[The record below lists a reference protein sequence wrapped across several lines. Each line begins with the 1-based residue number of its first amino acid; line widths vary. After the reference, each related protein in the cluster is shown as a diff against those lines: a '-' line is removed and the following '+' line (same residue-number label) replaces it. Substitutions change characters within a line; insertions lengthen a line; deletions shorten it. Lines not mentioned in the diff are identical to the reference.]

1 MPSLRKPRF
10 AILGS
15 GRGSNAAVLL
25 DAFLRGDFEAEL
37 AVVISNVA
45 SAPILT
51 IAQNKGFCAASVE
64 VSGTDRAEQEQRLLA
79 TLASHHV
86 DHLLL
91 AGYMRL
97 LSPSFVQQFPGVILN
112 IHPSLL
118 PDFPGRTAIADQW
131 HARVQIAGATV
142 HFVDAGIDSGPILLS
157 GSLCVRGDEGIEG
170 LASRVLTEVEHVI
183 YPRAVQL
190 LLHRLAQGTPLHQ
203 EAARTARNEVQVSL
217 PPSRSRSHA

>member
-1 MPSLRKPRF
+1 MDS
-10 AILGS
+10 
-15 GRGSNAAVLL
+15 
-25 DAFLRGDFEAEL
+25 FLRGDFDAEL

-51 IAQNKGFCAASVE
+51 TAQNKGFCAITVE
-64 VSGTDRAEQEQRLLA
+64 VHGTDRAEQEQRLLK
-79 TLASHHV
+79 TLASHRV

-97 LSPSFVQQFPGVILN
+97 LSPSFVQQLPGVILN

-131 HARVQIAGATV
+131 HAGVKIAGATV
-142 HFVDAGIDSGPILLS
+142 HFVDEGVDSGPILLS
-157 GSLCVRGDEGIEG
+157 GSLSVRGDEGVEG

-190 LLHRLAQGTPLHQ
+190 LLHRIAQGSPLHQ
-203 EAARTARNEVQVSL
+203 EAARAASL
-217 PPSRSRSHA
+217 KAPVKVCPTPLRSRSHE